1 MQENNLNVLLQRDGY
16 VCGRH
21 VGGCLKPLSE
31 DEANLDHIIPKA
43 FYLANKKNDLR
54 RVYNRNWNL
63 QPTHPECNIKR
74 VFQGFPEFTCDCHRL
89 LIEDDALYLVVG
101 EDRFRLWSPITTPN
115 PNERLTISVA
125 RSKPVKR
132 SARAGGD
139 RRLMKM
145 SIVGGNAILLP
156 GVYVGNIEKFNTM
169 ASSNPTELNKHKW
182 TI

>member
-1 MQENNLNVLLQRDGY
+1 MQKSKLKALLQRDGY

-21 VGGCLKPLSE
+21 IGGCLKPLSE
-31 DEANLDHIIPKA
+31 DEANVDHIIPKA
-43 FYLANKKNDLR
+43 FYLASKKSDFR
-54 RVYNRNWNL
+54 RQYNGNWNL
-63 QPTHPECNIKR
+63 QPTHPECNVKR
-74 VFQGFPEFTCDCHRL
+74 VFQGFPEFTCECHRL
-89 LIEDDALYLVVG
+89 LIEDDALYVVIG
-101 EDRFRLWSPITTPN
+101 EDRFKLWSPITTSS
-115 PNERLTISVA
+115 PNERLTVSVA

-132 SARAGGD
+132 SAVASSG

-156 GVYVGNIEKFNTM
+156 GVYVGNIDKFNEI